1 MGVVRSADPAYRIA
15 TTSQF
20 ASMSTVVTRSTEELG
35 AGWIAGS
42 TGVLS
47 ATYWAD
53 GGGVGLGGPC
63 VAPPSADAAA
73 EIDAMRRQVPKN
85 CVSFDIFSFPF
96 DDALVG
102 NRVPKSAGLY

>member
-1 MGVVRSADPAYRIA
+1 M
-15 TTSQF
+15 SQS
-20 ASMSTVVTRSTEELG
+20 ASMSTAVTRSTEEVC

-47 ATYWAD
+47 GTYWPA
-53 GGGVGLGGPC
+53 GGGVGAGGPC
-63 VAPPSADAAA
+63 VAPPSANAAA

-85 CVSFDIFSFPF
+85 SVSFDILWFPF

-102 NRVPKSAGLY
+102 NLLPQSAGLY